1 MFRLMFV
8 ADTIVASNGGSNH
21 RNGLGKLHNWM
32 GRGLLPVEHYLLQ
45 LCVEAKRFCTVCS
58 LAEGFVV
65 VSFVGRIL
73 LIHSSLSLWEVV
85 QKNNVFFVRLTVAFK
100 FDSLILKTHFISLRE
115 ISKMH
120 LSCPLC
126 LCLYVFMP
134 MQPFC
139 DRTAPSRKRWMARLK
154 RMIF

>member
-1 MFRLMFV
+1 MFRFMFV

-58 LAEGFVV
+58 LAEGFAV

-73 LIHSSLSLWEVV
+73 LKLIHSLLSVWEVV
-85 QKNNVFFVRLTVAFK
+85 QKTMFFCQADCRGGGGGGV
-100 FDSLILKTHFISLRE
+100 SPLR
-115 ISKMH
+115 H
-120 LSCPLC
+120 
-126 LCLYVFMP
+126 
-134 MQPFC
+134 
-139 DRTAPSRKRWMARLK
+139 
-154 RMIF
+154 

>member
-58 LAEGFVV
+58 LAEGFAV

-73 LIHSSLSLWEVV
+73 LKLIHSLLSVWEVV
-85 QKNNVFFVRLTVAFK
+85 QKNNVF
-100 FDSLILKTHFISLRE
+100 
-115 ISKMH
+115 
-120 LSCPLC
+120 LSC
-126 LCLYVFMP
+126 
-134 MQPFC
+134 
-139 DRTAPSRKRWMARLK
+139 
-154 RMIF
+154 

>member
-32 GRGLLPVEHYLLQ
+32 GRGLLPVELYLLQ

-58 LAEGFVV
+58 LSEGFVVV

-73 LIHSSLSLWEVV
+73 LIHSSLLLRDAFIYVLAE
-85 QKNNVFFVRLTVAFK
+85 FVR
-100 FDSLILKTHFISLRE
+100 
-115 ISKMH
+115 
-120 LSCPLC
+120 
-126 LCLYVFMP
+126 
-134 MQPFC
+134 
-139 DRTAPSRKRWMARLK
+139 
-154 RMIF
+154 